1 MCWVGDCG
9 WRIQTSIEVVSQMIE
24 NSEVLQ
30 QVGDGNFSFKA
41 WLEHDCHILWPS
53 LESRKCPFFPQ
64 KTWCHILWPSSNSR
78 KCSLLFI
85 FLKTALLRSSQA
97 MQKASDFCTKEERST
112 TTYRGD
118 APAWSSSWPWR
129 PGCNWRFDIC
139 GFFPQQRTSSYTWN
153 CINKEA

>member
-1 MCWVGDCG
+1 MSWVGDCG
-9 WRIQTSIEVVSQMIE
+9 WRRQTNMEVVSQMIE
-24 NSEVLQ
+24 TSEVLQ
-30 QVGDGNFSFKA
+30 QVGDCNFSFKA

-78 KCSLLFI
+78 KCPFLFYFSQNRTFKKLSSHTKSFR
-85 FLKTALLRSSQA
+85 FLHKGRESI
-97 MQKASDFCTKEERST
+97 

-129 PGCNWRFDIC
+129 PGCNWRFDVC